1 MKLVYLAAGA
11 GGMYCGSCLHGNTLA
26 AALSAA
32 GQDCTLA
39 PMYTPLRT
47 DEENVSID
55 HISFG
60 GINVYLQQHSAIF
73 RHTPWTLDHLLDS
86 PSLLRWAAS
95 RSASVRPEQL
105 GPLTVSMLE
114 GEQGRQRKEVTKLI
128 RWLADRRPDIVHLN
142 NVMLVGVAREI
153 TRRLGAAVVCSLTG
167 EDVFLER
174 LPEPYHGQAMELL
187 RQRAA
192 EVTALVAMNRYYADF
207 MAGYLRVPREQIR
220 VIRPGLNLA
229 GMGESPLS
237 PWERAGVRA
246 DVETG
251 DKPSPPASLPKGEG
265 RLATTIGYLARVCP
279 DKGLHQ
285 LVDALK
291 LLAADRDVPPT
302 RVQAAGYLDAADR
315 PYLVEIERQMADA
328 GLADRFQYFGEL
340 DHAAKI
346 AFLQS
351 LDLFCLPTVY
361 RESKGLSVFE
371 AWANG
376 VPAVLPAHGAFPE
389 MIADTGGGIVCE
401 PGDPAS
407 LAAALKRMILDP
419 DFAAQCGR
427 RAQQI
432 VHAQYNSEVMAQRMI
447 ELYESILTKH

>member
-1 MKLVYLAAGA
+1 MKIVYLAAGA

-55 HISFG
+55 HVSFG

-73 RHTPWTLDHLLDS
+73 RHTPWAFDHLLDS
-86 PSLLRWAAS
+86 PSLLRWATS
-95 RSASVRPEQL
+95 HSGSVRPEQL

-114 GEQGRQRKEVTKLI
+114 GEQGRQRKEVEKLVQ
-128 RWLADRRPDIVHLN
+128 WLADVRPDVVHLN
-142 NVMLVGVAREI
+142 NIMLVGVARAI
-153 TRRLGAAVVCSLTG
+153 IRQLGAAVVCSLTG
-167 EDVFLER
+167 EDVFLEK
-174 LPEPYHGQAMELL
+174 LPEPYHAQALELL
-187 RQRAA
+187 RRRAA
-192 EVTALVAMNRYYADF
+192 EVTALVAMNGYYADF
-207 MAGYLRVPREQIR
+207 MADYLRLPRQRIR
-220 VIRPGLNLA
+220 VIPPGLNLA
-229 GMGESPLS
+229 GMCEVPLA
-237 PWERAGVRA
+237 PWEKARLR
-246 DVETG
+246 
-251 DKPSPPASLPKGEG
+251 PSPPAPLRAPTEGWSGEG
-265 RLATTIGYLARVCP
+265 RLYTTVGYLARVCP

-285 LVDALK
+285 LTDALK
-291 LLAADRDVPPT
+291 LLAADRDVPPV

-315 PYLVEIERQMADA
+315 PYLEKIQRQIAA
-328 GLADRFQYFGEL
+328 TGLADRFRYVGEL

-389 MIADTGGGIVCE
+389 MIDDTGGGVLCE

-407 LAAALKRMILDP
+407 LAAALKRMLLDP
-419 DFAAQCGR
+419 DFAAQCGG

-432 VHAQYNSEVMAQRMI
+432 VHQRYNAEVMAQRMI
-447 ELYESILTKH
+447 ELYESLTRSD

>member
-1 MKLVYLAAGA
+1 MKIVYLAAGA

-39 PMYTPLRT
+39 PMYAPLRT
-47 DEENVSID
+47 DEKNVSID

-86 PSLLRWAAS
+86 PSLLRWATS

-105 GPLTVSMLE
+105 GALTVSMLE
-114 GEQGRQRKEVTKLI
+114 GERGRQRKEVEKLI
-128 RWLADRRPDIVHLN
+128 RWLADRRPDVVHLN

-153 TRRLGAAVVCSLTG
+153 TRRLGAPVVCSLTG
-167 EDVFLER
+167 EDVFLEK
-174 LPEPYHGQAMELL
+174 LPEPYHGQALELL
-187 RQRAA
+187 QQRAG

-220 VIRPGLNLA
+220 VIPPGLNLA
-229 GMGESPLS
+229 GMSRS
-237 PWERAGVRA
+237 AGV
-246 DVETG
+246 
-251 DKPSPPASLPKGEG
+251 PPAEIKAGETPAL
-265 RLATTIGYLARVCP
+265 RTIGYLARVCP

-285 LVDALK
+285 LAGAMK
-291 LLAADRDVPPT
+291 LLAADGDVPPT

-315 PYLVEIERQMADA
+315 PYLMEIERQMADA
-328 GLADRFQYFGEL
+328 RLADRFQYVGEL

-371 AWANG
+371 AWANA
-376 VPAVLPAHGAFPE
+376 VPAVLPDHGAFPE
-389 MIADTGGGIVCE
+389 MVADTGGGILCE
-401 PGDPAS
+401 PGNPAS

-432 VHAQYNSEVMAQRMI
+432 VHALYNSEVMAQRMI
-447 ELYESILTKH
+447 ELYESLLIKR

>member
-1 MKLVYLAAGA
+1 MKIVYLAAGA

-26 AALSAA
+26 AALLAA

-55 HISFG
+55 HVSFG

-73 RHTPWTLDHLLDS
+73 RHTPWAFDHLLDS
-86 PSLLRWAAS
+86 PGLLRWATS

-114 GEQGRQRKEVTKLI
+114 GERGRQRKEVEKLV
-128 RWLADRRPDIVHLN
+128 RWLADVRPDVVHLN

-167 EDVFLER
+167 EDTFLER
-174 LPEPYHGQAMELL
+174 LPEPHHGQALALL
-187 RQRAA
+187 RERAA
-192 EVTALVAMNRYYADF
+192 ELAALVAMNRYYADF
-207 MAGYLRVPREQIR
+207 MAGYLHVPREQIR
-220 VIRPGLNLA
+220 VIPPGLNLA
-229 GMGESPLS
+229 GMSPRKAAPRS
-237 PWERAGVRA
+237 AGV
-246 DVETG
+246 
-251 DKPSPPASLPKGEG
+251 PPASDNAGETPT
-265 RLATTIGYLARVCP
+265 LQTIGYLARVCP

-285 LVDALK
+285 LAAALK
-291 LLAADRDVPPT
+291 LLAADPDLPPT
-302 RVQAAGYLDAADR
+302 RVRAAGYLDAADR
-315 PYLVEIERQMADA
+315 PYLADIQRQMGDA
-328 GLADRFQYFGEL
+328 GLADRFQYVGEL
-340 DHAAKI
+340 DHADKI

-361 RESKGLSVFE
+361 RESKGLPVFE

-389 MIADTGGGIVCE
+389 MIDDTGGGVLCE

-419 DFAAQCGR
+419 LFAAQCGQQ
-427 RAQQI
+427 AQQI
-432 VHAQYNSEVMAQRMI
+432 VHQRYNAEVMARKMI
-447 ELYESILTKH
+447 ELYQELSASPRGRGG

>member
-1 MKLVYLAAGA
+1 
-11 GGMYCGSCLHGNTLA
+11 MYCGSCLHGNTLA
-26 AALSAA
+26 AALRAA

-39 PMYTPLRT
+39 PMYAPLRT
-47 DEENVSID
+47 DEESVCID
-55 HISFG
+55 RIAFG

-73 RHTPWTLDHLLDS
+73 RHTPWAFDHLLDS
-86 PSLLRWAAS
+86 PSLLRWATS

-114 GEQGRQRKEVTKLI
+114 GEQGRQRKEVEKLV
-128 RWLADRRPDIVHLN
+128 RWLADIRPDVVHLN

-153 TRRLGAAVVCSLTG
+153 IRRLGAVVVCSLTG
-167 EDVFLER
+167 EDVFLEK
-174 LPEPYHGQAMELL
+174 LPEPYHGQALDLL
-187 RQRAA
+187 RERAA

-207 MAGYLRVPREQIR
+207 MAGYLRVPRERIR
-220 VIRPGLNLA
+220 VIPPGLNLA
-229 GMGESPLS
+229 GMSSRKMGILPVSGKAGE
-237 PWERAGVRA
+237 
-246 DVETG
+246 T
-251 DKPSPPASLPKGEG
+251 PAI
-265 RLATTIGYLARVCP
+265 RTIGYLARVCP

-285 LVDALK
+285 LADALK
-291 LLAADRDVPPT
+291 LLAADPDVPPACI
-302 RVQAAGYLDAADR
+302 RAAGYLDTADR
-315 PYLVEIERQMADA
+315 PYLAEIQQQMADA
-328 GLADRFQYFGEL
+328 GLADRFQYVGEL
-340 DHAAKI
+340 DHAGKI

-389 MIADTGGGIVCE
+389 MIDDTGGGVLCE

-407 LAAALKRMILDP
+407 LAAGLKRMILDP
-419 DFAAQCGR
+419 DFSAECGR

-432 VHAQYNSEVMAQRMI
+432 VHQRYNAEVMARRMV
-447 ELYESILTKH
+447 ELYESLAVSG